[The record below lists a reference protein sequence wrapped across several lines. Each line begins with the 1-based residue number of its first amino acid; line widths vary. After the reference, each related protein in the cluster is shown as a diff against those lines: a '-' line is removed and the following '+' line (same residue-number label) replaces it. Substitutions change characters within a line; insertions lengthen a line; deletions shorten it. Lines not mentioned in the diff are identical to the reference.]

1 MNTEI
6 RNLPHFIIEVLSVL
20 MLLCSFLPLLA
31 YGSLEGAQVPIHFDA
46 AGNPDSFEDRQVLIY
61 LPILS
66 LFLFAVLTFAEKR
79 PKHINIP
86 IKLTE
91 NGRDFLYANGW
102 KFMRELKLCCMFM
115 TAYISYWTYAVA
127 LGKAAS
133 MPVWGIIVAIA
144 AMLLVMARATYLVY
158 NWN

>member
-31 YGSLEGAQVPIHFDA
+31 YGSLEGAQVPTHFDA
-46 AGNPDSFEDRQVLIY
+46 SGNPDSFEDRQMLIY

-66 LFLFAVLTFAEKR
+66 LFLFAVMTLAEKY
-79 PKHINIP
+79 PKFINLP

-91 NGRDFLYANGW
+91 NGREFLHSNGW